1 MNSFLSV
8 IRRKLFLTYRET
20 RAKFEEAKEISDNKV
35 KGLFASLVEEKR
47 DIRKDRGIYIHMFIY
62 INVYIFIY
70 I

>member
-1 MNSFLSV
+1 M
-8 IRRKLFLTYRET
+8 FLTYRET